1 MMYLV
6 SGSMSTLQN
15 VMQLIGV
22 IIIFIIILIATYYT
36 TKWIGAAGI
45 AGGRSKNIK
54 VIETYK
60 ISQNKFIQILK
71 TGEKYIVIGISK
83 DHIEYL
89 TELDADELVVEENTE
104 AAAVNFKDV
113 FAKIKEKHKKK
124 EQ

>member
-1 MMYLV
+1 MIYLV
-6 SGSMSTLQN
+6 SGSMSALQN

-36 TKWIGAAGI
+36 TKWIGATGI

-54 VIETYK
+54 IIETYK

-71 TGEKYIVIGISK
+71 TGEKYIVIGVSK